1 MSQIIF
7 LQFLFLFFLIQY
19 KLFKMSLIIPEI
31 SKEELLKQTLEKFKT
46 FLVRDLKIDEQR
58 LDSVEGLY
66 ENINLLK
73 RVKPF
78 IAMIGQGNVTEYVS
92 DKLIAHFS
100 LKEINQDQKEKLNEY
115 LGLFLELIE

>member
-1 MSQIIF
+1 
-7 LQFLFLFFLIQY
+7 
-19 KLFKMSLIIPEI
+19 MSLIIPEI

-100 LKEINQDQKEKLNEY
+100 LKEINSD
-115 LGLFLELIE
+115 